1 MALHTIQ
8 PITHKP
14 VYQYGNGN
22 RKRSRSASKNNFKHI
37 SEADDDTIKMV
48 IEEDDDELRCP
59 YCRITYMSKLSIK
72 NHVQVCK
79 DKTEPN
85 SSFNFVKEHS
95 NNPSQRGIF
104 QQKKTNEG
112 ILKLN
117 LDEKKSLKILEES
130 CFSNMDRISYESI
143 NLKEEK
149 RYKHALNMN
158 YRCEECDEEYSD
170 TTKFARHCYA
180 HTFIKTGRFFHCS
193 WYIK

>member
-22 RKRSRSASKNNFKHI
+22 RKRSRSASKNNFKDI
-37 SEADDDTIKMV
+37 SEADGDTIKMV
-48 IEEDDDELRCP
+48 IEEEDDELRCP

-79 DKTEPN
+79 DKTAPN
-85 SSFNFVKEHS
+85 LSFNFVKEHS
-95 NNPSQRGIF
+95 NNPSQSGIL
-104 QQKKTNEG
+104 QQNTGYEG

-117 LDEKKSLKILEES
+117 EHEKKSLKILEES
-130 CFSNMDRISYESI
+130 CFSNMDRIFYESI
-143 NLKEEK
+143 NSREEK
-149 RYKHALNMN
+149 RLKNTLNMN
-158 YRCEECDEEYSD
+158 YRCEECDEEYND

-180 HTFIKTGRFFHCS
+180 HTFIKTGKHFFHGL
-193 WYIK
+193 